1 MKAAIYTRYGNV
13 DELKIAEVDKPMPKD
28 NEVLIRV
35 HAVAINDWDWQL
47 LLGIPFANRMINGLF
62 KPKRQILGSDV
73 AGTIEAVGKKVT
85 QFKPGDA
92 VFGDLSESWG
102 GFAEFVCAR
111 EKQLAL
117 KPQGMSFEQ
126 AAAIPQA
133 GMLAVQGL
141 LDIGK
146 LQPGQKV
153 LINGAGGGVG
163 TFGIQILKL
172 FGVNATGVDSAEKSP
187 LMHELGY
194 EQTIDFAKSDF
205 TRNGETYDLILDT
218 KTNRSV
224 FTYLKS
230 LKPGGMYVT
239 VGGNTARL
247 LQVALM
253 GWILT
258 LFTGKRFRLVILKMN
273 KDLRYMREQFA
284 AGKIM
289 PVIDGKFTLD
299 ELPQAM
305 RYYAA
310 GSHKGK
316 IVITVASV

>member
-13 DELKIAEVDKPMPKD
+13 DELKLAEIGKPVPKD

-47 LLGIPFANRMINGLF
+47 LQGIPFANRMINGLF

-73 AGTIEAVGKKVT
+73 AGTIEAVGKGVT
-85 QFKPGDA
+85 QFKPGDE

-117 KPQGMSFEQ
+117 KPKAMTFEQ

-141 LDIGK
+141 LDVGRVRT
-146 LQPGQKV
+146 GQKV

-163 TFGIQILKL
+163 TFGIQILKMH
-172 FGVNATGVDSAEKSP
+172 GVEATAVDSAEKIP
-187 LMHELGY
+187 LLRKLGY
-194 EQTIDFAKSDF
+194 AHTIDFAQADF
-205 TRNGETYDLILDT
+205 TRNGETYDLVLDA

-224 FTYLKS
+224 FAYLRS

-239 VGGNTARL
+239 VGGDTSRL
-247 LQVALM
+247 LQVALL
-253 GWILT
+253 GWIIG
-258 LFTGKRFRLVILKMN
+258 LFTGKKFRLVILKLN
-273 KDLRYMREQFA
+273 KDLQYMSEQFT
-284 AGKIM
+284 AGTVT

-299 ELPQAM
+299 ELPYAM
-305 RYYAA
+305 GYYAA

-316 IVITVASV
+316 IVVTVVAT